1 MSDYFEF
8 KNIFLPSG
16 VHESQI
22 ATTNAHAPTEP
33 ELPQLEQLDQL
44 DQLEKSHI
52 STPASTPASTPIC
65 TEDDQTGNLSDS
77 SSPGYSDSEEEVFES
92 IESTYQLVGIVERR
106 TSWGDPEWWVVHIKD
121 PEEIKKI
128 NRPGLL
134 GISGLFKHVN
144 LNSIPLNSKV
154 LVEITY
160 NSNGGCKW
168 KENKIISLLQSKG

>member
-16 VHESQI
+16 VHESQFVI
-22 ATTNAHAPTEP
+22 AQAPTES
-33 ELPQLEQLDQL
+33 ELPQFEKL
-44 DQLEKSHI
+44 DQLEKSHV
-52 STPASTPASTPIC
+52 STPASTPIC
-65 TEDDQTGNLSDS
+65 TEDEQTGNLSDS

-92 IESTYQLVGIVERR
+92 IESTYQLIGIVERR
-106 TSWGDPEWWVVHIKD
+106 TSWGDPEWWVVNIKD

-128 NRPGLL
+128 NRPSLL

-144 LNSIPLNSKV
+144 LNPIPPNSKV

-168 KENKIISLLQSKG
+168 KENKIISLLQG